1 MSANKPGFNLS
12 AAVTIA
18 FWAILVAAGVYS
30 IFFSSRRDPGD
41 QEVVLRNY
49 RMVEAFS
56 LTDQHG
62 KAVSR
67 ADLDGKV
74 WVANFF
80 FTSCS
85 TQCLVLSERMY
96 QLQTRFAG
104 NPDVAFVSI
113 SVDPQ
118 TDTPERLATYA
129 QRYKAGPRW
138 SLLTG
143 KPQEVDRLIK
153 GSFLLPVARTDAE
166 RNQIYLANLVHS
178 DRMAVVDRL
187 GVVRY
192 YADGMAPGVLTAIAT
207 AVEKVLAEAQEP
219 DLPAPAPAA
228 APKPLP

>member
-1 MSANKPGFNLS
+1 MSAGKPGSNLS
-12 AAVTIA
+12 SAVTIA
-18 FWAILVAAGVYS
+18 FWSILVLAGIYS
-30 IFFSSRRDPGD
+30 IFFARSGNRD
-41 QEVVLRNY
+41 EKVVLKNY

-62 KAVSR
+62 KTVTR
-67 ADLDGKV
+67 KDLDGKI
-74 WVANFF
+74 WVVNFF
-80 FTSCS
+80 FTTCS
-85 TQCLVLSERMY
+85 TQCLVLSERMS
-96 QLQTRFAG
+96 QLQDRFAA
-104 NPDVAFVSI
+104 NPEVALVSI

-143 KPQEVDRLIK
+143 KPQEIDRLIK

-187 GVVRY
+187 GVVRFY
-192 YADGMAPGVLTAIAT
+192 GDGMAPGVLAAISK
-207 AVEKVLAEAQEP
+207 AVDLLLAEGPVAAS
-219 DLPAPAPAA
+219 APNP
-228 APKPLP
+228 PSPTTPRGP